1 MLWPDDTTTTNIHP
15 ASPDFPSCS
24 DTASDDSH
32 DFASQPSDSYP
43 SPPSSQHPPASSAFI
58 PSAQPVYYRS
68 LSPII
73 DTITPCP
80 SLPSTSSVDS
90 FAFVTPPR
98 SPSASQSSTRRIDD
112 SDAHQSELLDS
123 IVDGIARVSV
133 SMDRDEAGRWRIRR
147 LPEDD

>member
-1 MLWPDDTTTTNIHP
+1 MVWPDDTDTANNIHP
-15 ASPDFPSCS
+15 ASPDCASCS

-32 DFASQPSDSYP
+32 DFASLYP
-43 SPPSSQHPPASSAFI
+43 SPPSSQYPPASSTVI
-58 PSAQPVYYRS
+58 PSAQPVYYPS

-73 DTITPCP
+73 DPITPCP
-80 SLPSTSSVDS
+80 SLPSTSSLES

-112 SDAHQSELLDS
+112 DDYANQSELLDS